1 MIALENG
8 DKLQGDATTALKVD
22 YTIHGVVGSTI
33 TQQADGQF
41 PSSIGDLYTSSAN
54 ATVVAA
60 ISIVNTNTIVET
72 INLYLLP
79 SGGTARRLIPK
90 DTRLEPGDLLLF
102 DGRRLTTMDTS
113 GAIKVREI

>member
-1 MIALENG
+1 MIGLDNG
-8 DKLQGDATTALKVD
+8 DKLRGDTTTASKVD
-22 YTIHGVVGSTI
+22 YAIHGVVGSTI
-33 TQQADGQF
+33 TQQADGQLA
-41 PSSIGDLYTSSAN
+41 SSIGDLYTSSAN

-60 ISIVNTNTIVET
+60 ISIVNTNTTAEY

-90 DTRLEPGDLLLF
+90 NTRLEAGELLLF
-102 DGRRLTTMDTS
+102 DGRRMTTMDTN